1 MRAFATFFV
10 VLFGLSSLS
19 FSQPACGTG
28 LCLQQ
33 VSCTGG
39 ATTSISGVV
48 YAPNGTDPLPNVTV
62 YIPNGPVD
70 AFTPGVSCPVV
81 GQAPSGSPLVGTT
94 TAVDGSFTLV
104 NVPVGS
110 NIPLVIVAG
119 RWRRQLVIPGT
130 TACTANPLP
139 ANFVVMPQNQTQGDI
154 PKIAI
159 ATGSVDAVECVLRKV
174 GIADSEFTN
183 PSGTGRI
190 NLYSGS
196 GDPGALVDSTTPSQT
211 ALMSN
216 ATTLNQYDVLMLP
229 CQGNQFLQPTGSLAN
244 FIAFANA
251 GGRVYSSHYSYVWMY
266 NNPPFNGV
274 ANWNVNQSATLSS
287 GTATVDTTFSDGQT
301 LAQWLQ
307 LTGASTTQGQI
318 AVNTIKHDM
327 DGVIAPTQS
336 WLKLNQS
343 LGTSP
348 VDANPV
354 MQMTFNT
361 PLGAGVNQ
369 CGRVLYNEYHV
380 ENPTTSPTGVK
391 FPNECP
397 NTPMTPQEKLLEY
410 SLFDLTNEGGSPTMT
425 PVSADFGSEPV
436 NFTSASQ
443 KFLWTNNSTFALLVS
458 SVTVTGD
465 FLITGNTCTAVGA
478 GATCEI
484 DVAFKPTAIGPR
496 TGMLTVATTSN
507 TLTAPLTGTG
517 VPDLTGSPASLTFGN
532 MDIGGSSTAQ
542 VVTFT
547 NAATAAIT
555 VPQILTTGDFAVTTT
570 CGSTIAALSTCT
582 ISVTFKPTAT
592 GPRTGT
598 LTVNSSSPAYSG
610 LSTALSGNGVDF
622 SLGDTPGSGSVVAGL
637 NMTTNATVTPIAGFS
652 APVSLSCTTNA
663 QASTCVPASISFTP
677 SAAVTTK
684 VNITTTSKY
693 TVVGFGGLGG
703 NGWLSLIALGS
714 GLLLWMRRRSAGT
727 LARFSLGVVFLAAT
741 SWLATGCSGEQPAA
755 NAVYTTPGTYTYT
768 LTATDGF
775 LTRTATYTLT
785 VSAK

>member
-1 MRAFATFFV
+1 
-10 VLFGLSSLS
+10 
-19 FSQPACGTG
+19 
-28 LCLQQ
+28 
-33 VSCTGG
+33 
-39 ATTSISGVV
+39 
-48 YAPNGTDPLPNVTV
+48 
-62 YIPNGPVD
+62 
-70 AFTPGVSCPVV
+70 
-81 GQAPSGSPLVGTT
+81 
-94 TAVDGSFTLV
+94 
-104 NVPVGS
+104 
-110 NIPLVIVAG
+110 
-119 RWRRQLVIPGT
+119 
-130 TACTANPLP
+130 
-139 ANFVVMPQNQTQGDI
+139 MPQNQNQGDI

-159 ATGSVDAVECVLRKV
+159 ATGSVDTVECVLRKV
-174 GIADSEFTN
+174 GISDSEFTN

-190 NLYSGS
+190 NIYSGS
-196 GDPGALVDSTTPSQT
+196 NSPGALIDSTTPSET
-211 ALMSN
+211 TLMSN
-216 ATTLNQYDVLMLP
+216 ATTLGQYDVLMLP
-229 CQGNQFLQPTGSLAN
+229 CQGGQYTQPAGSLAN
-244 FIAFANA
+244 FISYANA

-274 ANWNVNQSATLSS
+274 ANWNVNQSATLTT
-287 GTATVDTTFSDGQT
+287 GTATIDTTFSDGQT

-336 WLKLNQS
+336 WLSLNQS
-343 LGTSP
+343 LGTNP

-361 PLGAGVNQ
+361 PIGTGVNQ

-380 ENPTTSPTGVK
+380 ENPTLDPTGVQ

-410 SLFDLTNEGGSPTMT
+410 SLFDLTNEGGSPTMA

-443 KFLWTNNSTFALLVS
+443 KFLWTNNSTFSLLVS
-458 SVTVTGD
+458 SVTVSGD

-484 DVAFKPTAIGPR
+484 DVAFKPTTIGPR
-496 TGMLTVATTSN
+496 TGLLTVATTSS

-517 VPDLTGSPASLTFGN
+517 VPDVTGSPTSLNFGN
-532 MDIGGSSTAQ
+532 LDIGGSSTPQ
-542 VVTFT
+542 VITFT
-547 NAATAAIT
+547 NAAVAS
-555 VPQILTTGDFAVTTT
+555 VPLPQILTTGDYAVTTT
-570 CGSTIAALSTCT
+570 CGSTIAALGTCT

-592 GPRTGT
+592 GARNGT
-598 LTVNSSSPAYSG
+598 LTVNSSSAAYSG
-610 LSTALSGNGVDF
+610 LSTALTGEGVDF
-622 SLGDTPGSGSVVAGL
+622 SLGDAPGSGSVVAGL

-677 SAAVTTK
+677 TAAVTTA
-684 VNITTTSKY
+684 VSITTISKY
-693 TVVGFGGLGG
+693 TVVGYGGLGG
-703 NGWLSLIALGS
+703 NGLLSLIALGS
-714 GLLLWMRRRSAGT
+714 GVLLWMKRRNAGA
-727 LARFSLGVVFLAAT
+727 LGRFSLGVVFLAAT
-741 SWLATGCSGEQPAA
+741 SLLATGCGSKSPAQ
-755 NAVYTTPGTYTYT
+755 NAQYTVPGTYTYT

-785 VSAK
+785 VTAN

>member
-1 MRAFATFFV
+1 M
-10 VLFGLSSLS
+10 
-19 FSQPACGTG
+19 
-28 LCLQQ
+28 
-33 VSCTGG
+33 SCTGG

-94 TAVDGSFTLV
+94 TGVDGSFTLV

-110 NIPLVIVAG
+110 NIPLVIVSG

-139 ANFVVMPQNQTQGDI
+139 ATFVVMPKDQTQGDI

-159 ATGSVDAVECVLRKV
+159 ATGSVDSVECVLRKV

-183 PSGTGRI
+183 PSGTGRVNI
-190 NLYSGS
+190 YSGGNS
-196 GDPGALVDSTTPSQT
+196 PGAEIDSTTPSEGT
-211 ALMSN
+211 LMAN
-216 ATTLNQYDVLMLP
+216 PATLSQYDVLMLP
-229 CQGNQFLQPTGSLAN
+229 CQGGQYIQPAAQLAN
-244 FIAFANA
+244 FINFANA

-274 ANWNVNQSATLSS
+274 ANWNVNQSATLGS
-287 GTATVDTTFSDGQT
+287 GTATIDTTFSDGQT

-307 LTGASTTQGQI
+307 LTGASTTSGQI

-327 DGVIAPTQS
+327 NGVISPTRS
-336 WLKLNQS
+336 WMTLNQP
-343 LGTSP
+343 LNADT
-348 VDANPV
+348 NPV
-354 MQMTFNT
+354 MQMTFDT
-361 PLGAGVNQ
+361 PMGAGVNQ

-380 ENPTTSPTGVK
+380 ENPTISPIGVK

-410 SLFDLTNEGGSPTMT
+410 SLFDLTNDGGGPTMA

-443 KFLWTNNSTFALLVS
+443 KFLWTNNSTFSLLVS

-465 FLITGNTCTAVGA
+465 FVITSNACNAVGA

-496 TGMLTVATTSN
+496 TGMLTVATTSK

-517 VPDLTGSPASLTFGN
+517 IPDLTGSPVSLTFGN
-532 MDIGGSSTAQ
+532 VDIGGSSTAQ

-547 NAATAAIT
+547 NTATAAIA
-555 VPQILTTGDFAVTTT
+555 VPQILISGDYAVTTT
-570 CGSTIAALSTCT
+570 CGSTIAALGTCT
-582 ISVTFKPTAT
+582 ISVTFKPSAT
-592 GPRTGT
+592 GARNGT
-598 LTVNSSSPAYSG
+598 VAVNSSSAAYAG
-610 LSTALSGNGVDF
+610 LSTALTGNGVDF

-652 APVSLSCTTNA
+652 APMSLSCTTNA

-677 SAAVTTK
+677 SAAVTTA
-684 VNITTTSKY
+684 VNITTTSKF

-714 GLLLWMRRRSAGT
+714 GLLLWMKRRSAGT
-727 LARFSLGVVFLAAT
+727 LARFSLGMVFLAAT

-785 VSAK
+785 VTAK